1 MKEKHK
7 RLYEELSRYK
17 VFIDRGE
24 RDIFSVI
31 YNLIENTLLKI
42 GKGKEP
48 DTEQLKLIKSFLN
61 ENRDSEGIADELT
74 DAVDDYMRGS
84 KKRH

>member
-31 YNLIENTLLKI
+31 YSLIENTLLKI
-42 GKGKEP
+42 EKGKEP
-48 DTEQLKLIKSFLN
+48 DTEQLKLIRSFLN
-61 ENRDSEGIADELT
+61 ENKDSEGIADELI
-74 DAVDDYMRGS
+74 DAVEDFMRASEG
-84 KKRH
+84 RH